1 MKRFSKAEAID
12 RPIILASSS
21 PRRKELL
28 KSLGISFKVI
38 PSNLEEVQL
47 DGEVPA
53 RAAVRLAQA
62 KALAVARRFPEAV
75 VLGADTVVLLGK
87 EVMGKPKS
95 LAEAERML
103 KKLSGRTH
111 LVITGFC
118 LLNPEDN
125 RVIKKA
131 ITTKVKMKR
140 FSPAEL
146 KGYLKSGEPLD
157 KAGAYAV
164 QGIGAFLIKSVQGSY
179 SNVVGLP
186 LAEVSEAFKELGIPY
201 LKVSRDG
208 TDR

>member
-1 MKRFSKAEAID
+1 MKKQ
-12 RPIILASSS
+12 IILASAS
-21 PRRKELL
+21 PRRRELL
-28 KSLGISFKVI
+28 KSLGIPFKVV
-38 PSNLEEVQL
+38 PSNFEELGL

-53 RAAVRLAQA
+53 RAAKRLAKA

-75 VLGADTVVLLGK
+75 VLAADTIVLLGK

-111 LVITGFC
+111 RVITGFC
-118 LLNPEDN
+118 LLNTEDN
-125 RVIKKA
+125 RVIKRA
-131 ITTKVKMKR
+131 VTTKVKMKR
-140 FSPAEL
+140 ITAAEL
-146 KGYLKSGEPLD
+146 KGYLSSGEPFD

-164 QGIGAFLIKSVQGSY
+164 QGVGAFLIESVQGSY